1 MAALNLLLF
10 LLFGALYISRG
21 IQLRLVDPLAQ
32 ARDRLIRKISD
43 GELLL
48 AELPE
53 DGLGEELRF
62 LRTLE
67 QSGPD
72 LAVLLE
78 DGRAVYYDETQDA
91 MREGAIPDPFADA
104 RPLSGI
110 QFRIDPIHGWMALTS
125 TQVDDPAG
133 GSALVLAALP
143 LNTLARDLL
152 PVLGLLA
159 LSTFATICVTRRM
172 SRQLSLQLVQP
183 LQDMAHALAHWQGEQ
198 YDPPPAL
205 GAADELGE
213 LRDAMEKTAQQLELA
228 RDRHKK
234 EDEALRLFYADVS
247 HELKTPIAV
256 LRAQVELMRDGM
268 LESEELPAQADGML
282 AELQQLQTVV
292 QDLVTLARMQAP
304 GYQVERQACSL
315 SEILR
320 DAGRSLN
327 YLACKHGIRFSL
339 ELPVSDPV
347 QDLVLTNYDR
357 LRQLV
362 MILGEN
368 AIKYTRPDGC
378 AGMRLEYTSDGPAV
392 LIWDQGAGIPPEDR
406 DRIFWRFY
414 RGSRK
419 AGVIPGEGL
428 GLAIA
433 RELCELLDAPVKLE
447 RTGPEGSLF
456 SLHPPSMK
464 QERLFGNRFSSP
476 VTASA
481 VTFGSA
487 RSIFPASLNESG
499 PPGFRVLA
507 SFFGKTRCG
516 APRLTFRREN
526 KKGLLQNES

>member
-1 MAALNLLLF
+1 MAVLNLLLF

-21 IQLRLVDPLAQ
+21 IQLQLVDPLVQAQ
-32 ARDRLIRKISD
+32 DRLIRKISD
-43 GELLL
+43 GEVLL
-48 AELPE
+48 ADLPE
-53 DGLGEELRF
+53 YGLAEELRF

-67 QSGPD
+67 QKGPD
-72 LAVLLE
+72 LVVVLE
-78 DGRAVYYDETQDA
+78 DRRAVYYDEAQDA
-91 MREGAIPDPFADA
+91 MKEGMIPDPFSEAK
-104 RPLSGI
+104 LQSGI
-110 QFRIDPIHGWMALTS
+110 QFRMDPIHGWMALTS
-125 TQVDDPAG
+125 AQVDDPAG

-152 PVLGLLA
+152 PILGLLA
-159 LSTFATICVTRRM
+159 LSTLATVCVTQRM

-205 GAADELGE
+205 GATDELGQ

-268 LESEELPAQADGML
+268 LEPEELPAQADGML

-304 GYQVERQACSL
+304 GYQVERQMCSL

-327 YLACKHGIRFSL
+327 YLACKRGIQFSL
-339 ELPVSDPV
+339 ELPTQDPV
-347 QDLVLTNYDR
+347 QDQVLTNYDR

-368 AIKYTRPDGC
+368 AIKYTRPAGC
-378 AGMRLEYTSDGPAV
+378 VGMQLEYTPAGPAV
-392 LIWDQGAGIPPEDR
+392 LIWDQGTGIPPEDR

-414 RGSRK
+414 RGERK
-419 AGVIPGEGL
+419 ADAIPGEGL

-456 SLHPPSMK
+456 ILYPPS
-464 QERLFGNRFSSP
+464 
-476 VTASA
+476 
-481 VTFGSA
+481 
-487 RSIFPASLNESG
+487 
-499 PPGFRVLA
+499 
-507 SFFGKTRCG
+507 GK
-516 APRLTFRREN
+516 
-526 KKGLLQNES
+526 